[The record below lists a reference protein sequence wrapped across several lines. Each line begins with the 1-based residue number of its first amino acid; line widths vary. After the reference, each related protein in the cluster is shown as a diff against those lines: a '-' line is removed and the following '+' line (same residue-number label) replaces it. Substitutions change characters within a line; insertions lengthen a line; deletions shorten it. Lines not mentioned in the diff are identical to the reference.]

1 MGIVTAAV
9 YLISPYVSFLNSYG
23 SACIV
28 QISLLCASLMME
40 RSPAAALAIVNETHA
55 KGPVT
60 RSMLGITVFS
70 DSILLLLFSITSG
83 FAISQ
88 CSSSQGD
95 SGENFIALGASV
107 ASWVTG
113 GCILSAILML
123 ILWAPKFQL
132 YAKGVLV
139 FSVGYGVFL
148 SSRYIKS
155 SSEENLGCAI
165 SVTFF
170 LFPCFANVV

>member
-1 MGIVTAAV
+1 
-9 YLISPYVSFLNSYG
+9 
-23 SACIV
+23 
-28 QISLLCASLMME
+28 MME

-88 CSSSQGD
+88 CSSSAREQGD
-95 SGENFIALGASV
+95 TFIALGASI
-107 ASWVTG
+107 ASWITG
-113 GCILSAILML
+113 GFILSGILLM
-123 ILWAPKFQL
+123 ILWAPKFQIFI
-132 YAKGVLV
+132 KGALI
-139 FSVGYGVFL
+139 FMVGYGIFL

-155 SSEENLGCAI
+155 ISEEDLGFSI
-165 SVTFF
+165 SVGF
-170 LFPCFANVV
+170 LKKIADADQYRL